1 MTTNAKQILFIDN
14 DPHLVR
20 SVPRWLRLAGYEVVV
35 ARSSA
40 EAEYYGGVSMSA
52 EALHMQSVMGFLGM
66 PTQIRLRL
74 DSSAAKAVAQRS
86 GVGRIRHLE
95 VRTLWLQA
103 KVREKKIAVVKQAG
117 ETNIADIGTKALA
130 TARFQEM
137 RSGIGRRSTSSGDHI
152 EESKV
157 ARVGRI
163 CQAGD
168 EARIGLLMVT
178 LMGLL
183 SRALAAGECASEL
196 DGKCVIEERAAEG
209 YGFMIATVMV
219 LLVVWALGFCVGWVV
234 FDLMRTRPRLTIR
247 TTTTTTTTRFLPLSA
262 DRHGAWSD

>member
-1 MTTNAKQILFIDN
+1 M
-14 DPHLVR
+14 
-20 SVPRWLRLAGYEVVV
+20 
-35 ARSSA
+35 
-40 EAEYYGGVSMSA
+40 
-52 EALHMQSVMGFLGM
+52 
-66 PTQIRLRL
+66 
-74 DSSAAKAVAQRS
+74 
-86 GVGRIRHLE
+86 
-95 VRTLWLQA
+95 
-103 KVREKKIAVVKQAG
+103 
-117 ETNIADIGTKALA
+117 
-130 TARFQEM
+130 
-137 RSGIGRRSTSSGDHI
+137 
-152 EESKV
+152 

-168 EARIGLLMVT
+168 EARIGVLVVT

-247 TTTTTTTTRFLPLSA
+247 TTTTTTTTRTVSTQSPVTYGWRRITPRFLPLSA
-262 DRHGAWSD
+262 DRHGAWSE